1 MRVQG
6 KDMMFLVL
14 RDGYG
19 HLQCVLTG
27 KQCHTFDALTLTVES
42 TVAIYGM
49 IQIVPEGKST
59 PGGHEL
65 ICDYWEVLGKAPGGD
80 DAFGNKLNTESS
92 PDILL
97 DQRHLVIRGDVASGC
112 MKVRA
117 AVLRAFRDYFENRSL
132 TEVTPPLM
140 VSFD

>member
-1 MRVQG
+1 
-6 KDMMFLVL
+6 MMFIVL

-19 HLQCVLTG
+19 LLQCVLSG
-27 KQCHTFDALTLTVES
+27 NLCHTYDALTLTVES
-42 TVAIYGM
+42 TVSLIGTIKAT
-49 IQIVPEGKST
+49 PEGKSA

-65 ICDYWEVLGKAPGGD
+65 IVDYWEVLGKAPGGD
-80 DAFGNKLNTESS
+80 EAFNNKLNTESS

-97 DQRHLVIRGDVASGC
+97 DQRHLVMRGDVASGC

-117 AVLRAFRDYFENRSL
+117 AVLRAFRDYFDARSV

-140 VSFD
+140 VCSS